1 MKINYITIRNFRS
14 IEKADICCSDFN
26 IYVGQNN
33 AGKTNLFE
41 AVEWFYNGTPRDTTA
56 KNLTFKRGDPNSLT
70 VEITF
75 SGAQD
80 GAKKMLNAANGKKM
94 LDVLSGSD
102 SISVRRCGADEKN
115 RIIIIDGTEIDKLP
129 TGFDKAFNDFL
140 PKFEY
145 INTKQYF
152 DAVAK
157 YAKKTPVGIM
167 LSGVLTTILEKS
179 QRYKEFQQ
187 RFADLFEDEK
197 SEIKMEFDKLGSSVR
212 VHLEK
217 QFPDCT
223 KVSFEVRPPVFD
235 DLLKNFDTSVDDGIE
250 TTADEKGDGMQR
262 ALMLAIIQAYSDFR
276 KQEEDIG
283 KSFLFFI
290 DEAEL
295 HLHPTAQRKLKTV
308 LLELAEQL
316 DQVFINTHSS
326 VFVADDHP
334 QQTIHMVEKHDG
346 ASEVTPVSE
355 KEKPYVVYELLGG
368 SPSDLLL
375 PRNFLIVEGRS
386 EVELLTKVISRH
398 YSDKKPIQ
406 IVPAE
411 GDTHQ
416 AKRSI
421 NAIKKA
427 FSPLRQSLYAD
438 KTVILCDKPSE
449 EAKAGFEDF
458 LDVHATETANDQ
470 IIVLPHGS
478 LEECYPDRE
487 GWKRTSAQ
495 VASMSGQQKIKLA
508 RRVATDITKEEFETD
523 MSACFSALT
532 KAWEKAF

>member
-1 MKINYITIRNFRS
+1 MKISKLQIRNFRS
-14 IEKADICCSDFN
+14 IENACITCTDFN

-41 AVEWFYNGTPRDTTA
+41 AIEWFYNGTPKGGTIQD
-56 KNLTFKRGDPNSLT
+56 LIFKRGEPNSLS

-80 GAKKMLNAANGKKM
+80 GAAKMLNAANRTKM
-94 LDVLSGSD
+94 LEVLGASD
-102 SISVRRCGADEKN
+102 SISVRRCGEQDNKRFIVVEGK
-115 RIIIIDGTEIDKLP
+115 EIEKLP

-145 INTKQYF
+145 VNTKQYF

-187 RFADLFEDEK
+187 RFADLFDDDK
-197 SEIKMEFDKLGSSVR
+197 SEIKVEFDKLGNSVR

-235 DLLKNFDTSVDDGIE
+235 DLLKNFETSVDDGIE

-262 ALMLAIIQAYSDFR
+262 ALMLAIIQAYADFR
-276 KQEEDIG
+276 KQDEDAG

-295 HLHPTAQRKLKTV
+295 HLHPTAQRKLKIV
-308 LLELAEQL
+308 LLELATQL

-334 QQTIHMVEKHDG
+334 QQTIHMVEKYEG
-346 ASEVTPVSE
+346 ATAITPVSE
-355 KEKPYVVYELLGG
+355 AEKPYVVYDLLGG

-386 EVELLTKVISRH
+386 EMELLTNVISRF
-398 YSDKKPIQ
+398 YSDKPAIQ

-416 AKRSI
+416 ANRSI
-421 NAIKKA
+421 NAINKA
-427 FSPLRQSLYAD
+427 FSPLRRSLYAR
-438 KTVILCDKPSE
+438 KTIILCDKPTPRAKLGFDDFIKE
-449 EAKAGFEDF
+449 HQVEADNG
-458 LDVHATETANDQ
+458 Q
-470 IIVLPHGS
+470 ICLLPHGS
-478 LEECYPDRE
+478 LEECYPDHD
-487 GWKRTSAQ
+487 GWRRTADQ
-495 VASMSGQQKIKLA
+495 VSKMPGQNKIKLA
-508 RRVATDITKEEFETD
+508 REVGQSITKEDFE
-523 MSACFSALT
+523 SAMGECFSALG
-532 KAWEKAF
+532 KSWANAF